1 MAQPRRCTRGLRL
14 DRRGPRS
21 RQGLERPDDAPD
33 SHRRLHHRPEGRD
46 LRRHGEGRD
55 AAARGRRPRA
65 ARDEPFLERARQ
77 RALHRCSRG
86 GQREAAG
93 PEKENLF
100 QEDEEEEMKR
110 AVGVIGLGIM
120 GSAMAANLARAGFVV
135 YGYDIVASRRAGKR
149 CRSAGVVA
157 SKAPIVITSLPSA
170 EALHEVAEQ
179 LKGAIVVETSTL
191 PIDDKLKARE
201 VVGKTLLDCTLSGT
215 GAQAR
220 AKDLV
225 VYASGDQKVF
235 KSVKKVLDGFS
246 RAHYYLGEFGNGSK
260 MKFVANLLVAIH
272 NVSAAEAFVLGMKAG
287 LDARTI
293 YRVAG
298 DGAGTSRM
306 FQVRGPQMVAGN
318 YEDATMK
325 VEVWQKDMK
334 IIGEYATKL
343 GVPTPLFNASAA
355 IYTAAM
361 AQGFEK
367 QDTAAVCA
375 VLEAMANASRR
386 GRSSRRST

>member
-1 MAQPRRCTRGLRL
+1 MARARRCARGLRL
-14 DRRGPRS
+14 DRRRPRC
-21 RQGLERPDDAPD
+21 RQALERPDDAPD
-33 SHRRLHHRPEGRD
+33 PHRRLHHRAEGRD
-46 LRRHGEGRD
+46 LRRHGKGRD

-65 ARDEPFLERARQ
+65 ARDDPFLERARQ
-77 RALHRCSRG
+77 RAVHRCSRAG
-86 GQREAAG
+86 RCETAG
-93 PEKENLF
+93 PEKESPF

-120 GSAMAANLARAGFVV
+120 GSAMAANLARAGFAV
-135 YGYDIVASRRAGKR
+135 YGYDIVASRRAGTR
-149 CRSAGVVA
+149 CRSVEEVA

-170 EALHEVAEQ
+170 EALHEVSKE
-179 LKGAIVVETSTL
+179 LKGAVVVETSTL

-201 VVGKTLLDCTLSGT
+201 VVGKTLLDCPLSGT

-220 AKDLV
+220 IKDLV

-235 KSVKKVLDGFS
+235 KSVRKVLDGFS

-306 FQVRGPQMVAGN
+306 FQVRGPQMVAGR
-318 YEDATMK
+318 YDDATMK
-325 VEVWQKDMK
+325 VEAWQKDMK
-334 IIGEYATKL
+334 IIGEYATKPGL
-343 GVPTPLFNASAA
+343 PTPLFNASAA
-355 IYTAAM
+355 GHTAAM
-361 AQGFEK
+361 AAGFE
-367 QDTAAVCA
+367 QQGTASVCA
-375 VLEAMANASRR
+375 VLESMARLKR
-386 GRSSRRST
+386 